1 MRNLFPHLEDP
12 KHKENLIL
20 CACPKMQN
28 TVYARKGRV
37 NVWMILNLSGTI
49 FVELLGVNVITPAFS
64 LLKKGANKA
73 RFKLI

>member
-1 MRNLFPHLEDP
+1 
-12 KHKENLIL
+12 
-20 CACPKMQN
+20 MQN

-64 LLKKGANKA
+64 LIKKGANKA
-73 RFKLI
+73 SFFNQSKKKNAYFKQIQTDE